1 MNVSLN
7 KILKQSNVLY
17 LSSNDKLCKQTINI
31 LKLFFK
37 KIIFRDNVEKA
48 ILAFD
53 NIFIHLIIT
62 EIDLYESNGIEFI
75 KKIRSINNKIP
86 IIVITENKSI
96 DVLLEVVKLNLTDYI
111 IKPTDVNKLITS
123 LNISAKKIYNSGEI
137 VNIINDHLTYN
148 YLDKSLLY
156 DNSVINL
163 TKKESKLFELLLLH
177 KNKIV
182 KIEDIK
188 KHIWI
193 DKEVSDSALKTMFSR
208 LTKKIGKD
216 VITNSFGVGYGIYE
230 K

>member
-1 MNVSLN
+1 MNILLN
-7 KILKQSNVLY
+7 KILNQSNVLY
-17 LSSNDKLCKQTINI
+17 LSSNDKLCKKTVNI

-37 KIIFRDNVEKA
+37 KIIFRDNIEKA
-48 ILAFD
+48 VFAFD

-86 IIVITENKSI
+86 IIVITENKSV

-111 IKPTDVNKLITS
+111 IKPTDVNKLINS
-123 LNISAKKIYNSGEI
+123 LNISAKKIYNNGEI
-137 VNIINDHLTYN
+137 INIINDHLTYN
-148 YLDKSLLY
+148 YLEKSLLL
-156 DNSVINL
+156 DQSVINL

-208 LTKKIGKD
+208 LTNKIGKD

>member
-17 LSSNDKLCKQTINI
+17 LSTNDKLCRQTVNI

-111 IKPTDVNKLITS
+111 IKPTDVNKLINS

-156 DNSVINL
+156 DDSVISL

>member
-17 LSSNDKLCKQTINI
+17 LSTNDKLCRQTVNI

-111 IKPTDVNKLITS
+111 IKPTDVNKLINS
-123 LNISAKKIYNSGEI
+123 LNVSAKKIYNSGEI
-137 VNIINDHLTYN
+137 VNIINDHITYN

-156 DNSVINL
+156 DDSVISL

>member
-17 LSSNDKLCKQTINI
+17 LSSNDKLCKQTVNI

-37 KIIFRDNVEKA
+37 KIIFRDNIEKA

-53 NIFIHLIIT
+53 SIFIHLIIT

-75 KKIRSINNKIP
+75 KKIRTINNKIP
-86 IIVITENKSI
+86 IIVITENKNI

-123 LNISAKKIYNSGEI
+123 LNISAKKIYNNGEI
-137 VNIINDHLTYN
+137 INIINDNLTYN
-148 YLDKSLLY
+148 YLEKSLSL
-156 DNSVINL
+156 NESIINL
-163 TKKESKLFELLLLH
+163 TKKESKLFELLLLN

-208 LTKKIGKD
+208 LTNKIGKD

>member
-1 MNVSLN
+1 M
-7 KILKQSNVLY
+7 
-17 LSSNDKLCKQTINI
+17 
-31 LKLFFK
+31 
-37 KIIFRDNVEKA
+37 EKA

-123 LNISAKKIYNSGEI
+123 LNVSAKKIYNSGEI

-156 DNSVINL
+156 DNSVISL

>member
-31 LKLFFK
+31 LKLFLK
-37 KIIFRDNVEKA
+37 KIIFRDNIEDA
-48 ILAFD
+48 ISAFD

-96 DVLLEVVKLNLTDYI
+96 DILLEVVKLNLTDYI

-123 LNISAKKIYNSGEI
+123 LNVSAKKIYNSGEI
-137 VNIINDHLTYN
+137 INIINDHLTYN
-148 YLDKSLLY
+148 YLEKSLLY
-156 DNSVINL
+156 DESVINL

-208 LTKKIGKD
+208 LTNKIGKD

-230 K
+230 N

>member
-1 MNVSLN
+1 MNISLN

-17 LSSNDKLCKQTINI
+17 LSSNDKLCKQTVNI

-37 KIIFRDNVEKA
+37 KIIFRDNIEKA

-75 KKIRSINNKIP
+75 KKIRTINNKIP
-86 IIVITENKSI
+86 IIVVTENKNL

-123 LNISAKKIYNSGEI
+123 LNISAKKIYNNGDI
-137 VNIINDHLTYN
+137 INIINDNLTYN
-148 YLDKSLLY
+148 YLEKSLFL
-156 DNSVINL
+156 NESVINL

-208 LTKKIGKD
+208 LTNKIGKD

>member
-17 LSSNDKLCKQTINI
+17 LSTNDKLCRQTVNI

-111 IKPTDVNKLITS
+111 IKPTDVNKLINS
-123 LNISAKKIYNSGEI
+123 LNVSAKKIYNSGEI

-156 DNSVINL
+156 DDSVISL